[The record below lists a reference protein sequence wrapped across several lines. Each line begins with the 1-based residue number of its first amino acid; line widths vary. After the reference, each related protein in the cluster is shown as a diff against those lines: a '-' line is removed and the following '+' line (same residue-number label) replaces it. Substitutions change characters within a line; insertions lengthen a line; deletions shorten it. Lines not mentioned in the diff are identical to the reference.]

1 MKILSALLV
10 LICSAL
16 TLQSQVPTP
25 AEFLGYELGDRFT
38 RHHKVVDYAKSL
50 AAESERAVWEPYGR
64 TSEFRELGVLVV
76 TSESNQAR
84 LEALRMA
91 NMARAEGRGLPA
103 DDPGVAF
110 VWLSYNVHGNEAVC
124 TEAALRSMHALVTG
138 KDAGEGDVAAWLDK
152 TVVIMDPCVNPD
164 GRDRYV
170 AFQDQTS
177 GLKPN
182 ADPGTV
188 EHDEPWPGGR
198 SNHYMFDMNR
208 DWAWQTQVE
217 TQGRVTAYRRW
228 LPQVHVDFHE
238 QGVNSPYY
246 FRPRSGALS
255 QDHQPLAAQ
264 VPGAHWSQQR
274 PLVRCPWGIVFH
286 P

>member
-1 MKILSALLV
+1 MQEMEMWRLGW
-10 LICSAL
+10 
-16 TLQSQVPTP
+16 TTP
-25 AEFLGYELGDRFT
+25 WSSWT
-38 RHHKVVDYAKSL
+38 PVST
-50 AAESERAVWEPYGR
+50 P
-64 TSEFRELGVLVV
+64 
-76 TSESNQAR
+76 
-84 LEALRMA
+84 MA
-91 NMARAEGRGLPA
+91 GTAM
-103 DDPGVAF
+103 
-110 VWLSYNVHGNEAVC
+110 WLSKTRLLDSPNVN
-124 TEAALRSMHALVTG
+124 
-138 KDAGEGDVAAWLDK
+138 
-152 TVVIMDPCVNPD
+152 
-164 GRDRYV
+164 
-170 AFQDQTS
+170 
-177 GLKPN
+177 
-182 ADPGTV
+182 PGTV

-246 FRPRSGALS
+246 FRPRSGALP

-264 VPGAHWSQQR
+264 VPGAHWGQQR